1 MVSEAKRTKNTAI
14 IVRKARTGT
23 QCLSCSW
30 WTRPDHCSENFE
42 RGHLRSL
49 PKLSKISIERWNFS
63 LLQKRQFEDLF
74 LVRNNSSTC
83 AFLRTVD
90 AATCNWAAA
99 VWDQEACCFPEPSM
113 WDDTHRNYSQDFS
126 LFFFLLWLNSLVE
139 GIKKNDNIHDHIAGS
154 QVCILIFLYFLR
166 WHFKMR
172 SFLRCFPYPR
182 LFIHQES
189 KCEIFITIKIGGKL

>member
-1 MVSEAKRTKNTAI
+1 MPEVTAGSIFDLFFFLSFFFSKYSKETLQLMVSDAKRTKNTAI

-49 PKLSKISIERWNFS
+49 PKLSNISRERWNFS
-63 LLQKRQFEDLF
+63 LLQKRQFEDSF

-90 AATCNWAAA
+90 AATCN
-99 VWDQEACCFPEPSM
+99 
-113 WDDTHRNYSQDFS
+113 
-126 LFFFLLWLNSLVE
+126 
-139 GIKKNDNIHDHIAGS
+139 
-154 QVCILIFLYFLR
+154 
-166 WHFKMR
+166 
-172 SFLRCFPYPR
+172 
-182 LFIHQES
+182 
-189 KCEIFITIKIGGKL
+189 

>member
-1 MVSEAKRTKNTAI
+1 MVSDAKRTKNTAI

-30 WTRPDHCSENFE
+30 WTRPGHCSENFE

-49 PKLSKISIERWNFS
+49 PKLSNISMERWNFS
-63 LLQKRQFEDLF
+63 WLQKRQSEDLF

-90 AATCNWAAA
+90 AATCNRAVA
-99 VWDQEACCFPEPSM
+99 VWLYRDQEARCFPELGT

-126 LFFFLLWLNSLVE
+126 FFFSS
-139 GIKKNDNIHDHIAGS
+139 G
-154 QVCILIFLYFLR
+154 
-166 WHFKMR
+166 
-172 SFLRCFPYPR
+172 
-182 LFIHQES
+182 
-189 KCEIFITIKIGGKL
+189 